1 MPDAAAAHEVRELN
15 EVVERL
21 REQFPEVPE
30 EQVRSVVTK
39 AHEGFAGHPI
49 RDFVPVFVER
59 VARDELSKDNPGP
72 PDNG

>member
-21 REQFPEVPE
+21 REQFPEVAE

>member
-21 REQFPEVPE
+21 REQFPEVE
-30 EQVRSVVTK
+30 EEKVRSVVTK

>member
-21 REQFPEVPE
+21 RERFPEVPE

-49 RDFVPVFVER
+49 RDIVPAFVER

>member
-21 REQFPEVPE
+21 REQFPEVE
-30 EQVRSVVTK
+30 EEKVRSVVTK

-72 PDNG
+72 PDIG

>member
-21 REQFPEVPE
+21 RERFPEVPE
-30 EQVRSVVTK
+30 ERVRSVVTK

-59 VARDELSKDNPGP
+59 VARDELSKDTPGA